1 MLRWRLSVLAVA
13 IVAGFSLGSLAD
25 RALAQ
30 ERQDGVED
38 EQSAPGDV
46 TLKIQGDKGAR
57 FSGTCSVGGER
68 REISGRAPES
78 FEFDLKGRS
87 LSCEIGNE
95 GSQGDELGVV
105 LDGENVHAEQRLAG
119 EQGTSKITY
128 DGNGSV
134 STMSSS
140 SQATAG
146 DDSGSSLSKSEEK
159 ALKNLSDRIEQRVDD
174 IFGQVMP

>member
-46 TLKIQGDKGAR
+46 TLEIQGDKGTR
-57 FSGTCSVGGER
+57 LSGACSVGKER

-78 FEFDLKGRS
+78 FEFDLDGRS
-87 LSCEIGNE
+87 LSCEIDQQ
-95 GSQGDELGVV
+95 GSQSDELAVV
-105 LDGENVHAEQRLAG
+105 LSDENVHAEQRLAG

-128 DGNGSV
+128 DGNGAV

-159 ALKNLSDRIEQRVDD
+159 ALENLSDRIEQRVDD

>member
-1 MLRWRLSVLAVA
+1 MLRWRFSVLAVA
-13 IVAGFSLGSLAD
+13 IVAVLSLGSLAD

-30 ERQDGVED
+30 EKHDGVEG
-38 EQSAPGDV
+38 EQSAPGSV

-57 FSGTCSVGGER
+57 FSGACSVGGER
-68 REISGRAPES
+68 REVSGRAPER

-95 GSQGDELGVV
+95 GSQNDELKVV
-105 LDGENVHAEQRLAG
+105 LNGENVHAEQRLAG

-146 DDSGSSLSKSEEK
+146 DDNGSSLSKSEEK

-174 IFGQVMP
+174 ILGQMMP